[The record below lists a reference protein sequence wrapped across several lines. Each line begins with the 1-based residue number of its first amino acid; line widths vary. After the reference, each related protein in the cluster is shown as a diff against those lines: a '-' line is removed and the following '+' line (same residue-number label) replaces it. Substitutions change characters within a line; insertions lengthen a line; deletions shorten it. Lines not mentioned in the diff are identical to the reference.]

1 LLLVALNI
9 QSRETLPDF
18 PPPPAA
24 AGVLVRNMVE
34 FRLRGVVNT
43 NFLAETAIARAN
55 HLYVASNN
63 LVCIVDVSTSA
74 KRYLQTGGSSQV
86 VSIDLCEE
94 KELLAALNEQGELM
108 LFNTVTGTR
117 LHRTRLR
124 GNPRAVAILESGRDE
139 VRVASLEGYSV
150 QIWQAMINHTVSGLT
165 QIMKHRFSDGAPT
178 ILIPSNAHGSE
189 GFILVNDS
197 NICRFYWRDTSGLY
211 ANRIFRPKDTS
222 TVAASFDRSNDSQF
236 MTLSSFGNISKWS
249 FNSVNQEVQ
258 LVKYTQLPFIQQ
270 ESIKYGCF
278 CPCASN
284 IAVITSSGS
293 VNVFSIVEEPVL
305 VSVYSAHQDSVRC
318 YFADDHSY
326 LSIFSENRI
335 SMWEIESNRCILDD
349 QNGSSSA
356 VSSSA
361 ISSDGV
367 QLIVG
372 TESGMLSVWDIH
384 SLSCTS
390 TFFYHKKPITDVAFL
405 NSGNAFVSSSLDGT
419 IRAFDTQRLRNF
431 RVFTTSRSSSFNFV
445 AINETEDLICSST
458 IDDYQIFVWNF
469 QTAKL
474 LEVLPGHSAR
484 ISSLYFCA
492 NATVVSSSWD
502 NDIRLWNVN
511 GRAED
516 CQIMT
521 NSQNITALAVSHDQK
536 RLAAATVGQNILFW
550 NIENAQLV
558 GTLSCALDVRYAQQE
573 RDPSEH
579 FVCLVYN
586 RDSSLLFGYTSNA
599 STCIYDVHG
608 LVLLRRYPHYS
619 DWGRVT
625 NPRTLTMCKYKDIW
639 AIAGKRAV
647 YVYERESTNIGDV
660 SRNLD
665 EEVSLHGILKAVQHR
680 NLKLAL
686 QLAVRI
692 GNDPRTIPAVLY
704 KTSPRSHHHILC
716 DFPDTSVRDLM
727 RACVELV
734 EDSPHCELLLTVI
747 VRLISIKF
755 GNRQKD
761 VNFMM
766 ENLQHIGR
774 RQGLLNKI
782 TMGNLDTLAFLC
794 CTS

>member
-1 LLLVALNI
+1 
-9 QSRETLPDF
+9 
-18 PPPPAA
+18 
-24 AGVLVRNMVE
+24 MVE

-63 LVCIVDVSTSA
+63 LVCIVDVSATA

-86 VSIDLCEE
+86 VSIDVCEE
-94 KELLAALNEQGELM
+94 KELLAALNAQGELI
-108 LFNTVTGTR
+108 LFNTRTGTR

-124 GNPRAVAILESGRDE
+124 GKPRAVAFLQSGRDE
-139 VRVASLEGYSV
+139 VRLALLEGYSV
-150 QIWQAMINHTVSGLT
+150 QIWRAMINHTISGLT
-165 QIMKHRFSDGAPT
+165 QILKHSFSDGAPS
-178 ILIPSNAHGSE
+178 ILVPSNVHGSE
-189 GFILVNDS
+189 CFILVNDS

-211 ANRIFRPKDTS
+211 ASRIFRPKDAS
-222 TVAASFDRSNDSQF
+222 TIAASFDRSNDGQF

-249 FNSVNQEVQ
+249 FNKVNQEVQ
-258 LVKYTQLPFIQQ
+258 LVKYTQLPFIPQT
-270 ESIKYGCF
+270 IVKYGCF
-278 CPCASN
+278 CPHASN
-284 IAVITSSGS
+284 IAVITSSES

-305 VSVYSAHQDSVRC
+305 VSVYSAHQDSIRC
-318 YFADDHSY
+318 CFADDHSY

-335 SMWEIESNRCILDD
+335 TMWETESTRCILDD

-361 ISSDGV
+361 ISSDGL

-372 TESGMLSVWDIH
+372 TDSGMLSVWDIH

-390 TFFYHKKPITDVAFL
+390 TFLYHQKQITDVVFL
-405 NSGNAFVSSSLDGT
+405 NSGDAFVSSSLDGT
-419 IRAFDTQRLRNF
+419 VRAFDTQRLKNF
-431 RVFTTSRSSSFNFV
+431 RVFTASRGSSFNFV
-445 AINETEDLICSST
+445 AMNETDDLICSST
-458 IDDYQIFVWNF
+458 TGDYQIFVWNF

-474 LEVLPGHSAR
+474 LEVLPGHSAT

-492 NATVVSSSWD
+492 SATVVSSSWD

-521 NSQNITALAVSHDQK
+521 NSQNVTALAVSHDQK
-536 RLAAATVGQNILFW
+536 RLAAATVGRNILFW

-558 GTLSCALDVRYAQQE
+558 GTLSCVLDGRHAQQE
-573 RDPSEH
+573 RDASEH
-579 FVCLVYN
+579 FVCLAYN

-599 STCIYDVHG
+599 STCIYDAHS

-619 DWGRVT
+619 HWDMVT
-625 NPRTLTMCKYKDIW
+625 NPRTLTMCKYKDMW

-647 YVYERESTNIGDV
+647 YVYERKSTIIGDV

-665 EEVSLHGILKAVQHR
+665 EEATLQAILKAVQHG
-680 NLKLAL
+680 NLTVAL

-692 GNDPRTIPAVLY
+692 GSDPRAIPAVLY

-716 DFPDTSVRDLM
+716 DFPDTSARDLM

-734 EDSPHCELLLTVI
+734 EDSPHCELLLSVM
-747 VRLISIKF
+747 VCLISIKF
-755 GNRQKD
+755 SSRQKD

-766 ENLQHIGR
+766 ANFQHIGR
-774 RQGLLNKI
+774 QQGLLNKI
-782 TMGNLDTLAFLC
+782 TMGNLGTLAFLC
-794 CTS
+794 CAS